1 MIIALSE
8 MEKLSNNRN
17 GTSIFAERTQKNL
30 EHIVIAA
37 MEGDD
42 VHPVTQAV
50 SALLGI
56 VIFPWE
62 LSAFDIIK
70 KKKLPQ
76 LVAKGWPMWKMEG
89 KRRVIEVKDLL
100 HVLRNSIAHGKIE
113 FDSDSRKPEEVQ
125 ILFTNTPEKAEEPDW
140 KGSIR
145 GDQLIEF
152 CKLFSTAIKECVD

>member
-1 MIIALSE
+1 MN
-8 MEKLSNNRN
+8 KLSNDRN

-30 EHIVIAA
+30 EHIAIAA
-37 MEGDD
+37 MEGED

-50 SALLGI
+50 TALLGI
-56 VIFPWE
+56 VMFPWE
-62 LSAFDIIK
+62 LSAFDMIK

-76 LVAKGWPMWKMEG
+76 LIADGWPEWKMEG
-89 KRRVIEVKDLL
+89 RRRVIEVKDLI

-125 ILFTNTPEKAEEPDW
+125 ILFTNTPENAKEPDW
-140 KGSIR
+140 KGSIK

-152 CKLFSTAIKECVD
+152 CKMFSTSIKGFVD